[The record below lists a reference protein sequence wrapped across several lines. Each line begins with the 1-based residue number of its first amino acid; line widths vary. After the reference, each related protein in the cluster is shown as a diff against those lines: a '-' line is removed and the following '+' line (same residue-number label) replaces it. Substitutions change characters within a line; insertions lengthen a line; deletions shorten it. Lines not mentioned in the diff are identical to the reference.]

1 MGWWASFFFFFFSR
15 TSFLPPLPSRDGAG
29 ELVFNEDRVSV
40 WGDDKILE
48 VGGGGGG
55 GCMTT

>member
-1 MGWWASFFFFFFSR
+1 MGFFFFFFP
-15 TSFLPPLPSRDGAG
+15 SFFPPLPSREGAG
-29 ELVFNEDRVSV
+29 ELVFNEDRVSF

-48 VGGGGGG
+48 VDGGGGG

>member
-1 MGWWASFFFFFFSR
+1 MGFFFFFFFSLP
-15 TSFLPPLPSRDGAG
+15 SFLPPLPSRDGAG

>member
-1 MGWWASFFFFFFSR
+1 MGWWASFFFFFSLP
-15 TSFLPPLPSRDGAG
+15 SFLPPLPSRDGAG